1 MLVIVIW
8 ILCIVYMRHRYFGKK
23 LSRTK
28 NERRSLLRNLARD
41 VFLKGSIRTTLAKAK
56 AVQPFIE
63 KLITLA
69 KKGTDRKKQEV
80 MQELPYK
87 DVVKKLFLDAETR
100 FASRT
105 SGFTSIVKLGTRM
118 GDNSQTAL
126 LRFVDEDV
134 AVSIIGPKE
143 TQEQKIVPPKGKNL
157 QDKNTNKVKKEKQV
171 KKFKRVKKKV

>member
-1 MLVIVIW
+1 
-8 ILCIVYMRHRYFGKK
+8 MRHAYFGRK

-41 VFLKGSIRTTLAKAK
+41 LFLKGSLHTTLAKAK
-56 AVQPFIE
+56 AVQPFVE
-63 KLITLA
+63 KLITVA

-118 GDNSQTAL
+118 GDNSQTVL
-126 LRFVDEDV
+126 LRLVDQD
-134 AVSIIGPKE
+134 VSISVIPPKE
-143 TQEQKIVPPKGKNL
+143 TKEQKKLSSKEKNL
-157 QDKNTNKVKKEKQV
+157 QEKNVAKGKKEKPV
-171 KKFKRVKKKV
+171 EKSKRPKKKV

>member
-1 MLVIVIW
+1 
-8 ILCIVYMRHRYFGKK
+8 MRHAYFGRK

-41 VFLKGSIRTTLAKAK
+41 LFLKGSLHTTLAKAK
-56 AVQPFIE
+56 AVQPFVE
-63 KLITLA
+63 KLITVA

-118 GDNSQTAL
+118 GDNSQTVL
-126 LRFVDEDV
+126 LRLVDQDV
-134 AVSIIGPKE
+134 AISVIPPKE
-143 TQEQKIVPPKGKNL
+143 TKEQKTLSSKEKNPPEQKIAKE
-157 QDKNTNKVKKEKQV
+157 KKEKPD
-171 KKFKRVKKKV
+171 KKTKRATKKV

>member
-1 MLVIVIW
+1 
-8 ILCIVYMRHRYFGKK
+8 MRHAYFGRK

-41 VFLKGSIRTTLAKAK
+41 LFLKGSLRTTLAKAK
-56 AVQPFIE
+56 AVQPFVE

-80 MQELPYK
+80 LQELPYK

-105 SGFTSIVKLGTRM
+105 SGFTSIVKLGTRI
-118 GDNSQTAL
+118 GDNTQIVL
-126 LRFVDEDV
+126 FRLVDEDV
-134 AVSIIGPKE
+134 SVSVITPKE
-143 TQEQKIVPPKGKNL
+143 TKEQKVSTSKGKVLQEKNL
-157 QDKNTNKVKKEKQV
+157 AKQKKEKPV
-171 KKFKRVKKKV
+171 EKSKLPKKKV